1 MRIYHLMLSAAAI
14 AAAFACADTVSAAD
28 GRSAGHDDYNST
40 RSAVE
45 RLMKRAVPRLQY
57 DPSIP
62 ADSLAAWREAMSAA
76 MRRLM
81 RHPDAPAALPRKICE
96 ARRDGYTVE
105 RWESFPLDEHPVA
118 FFVMRPDSAHASHA
132 AVLCIPGS
140 GQTKELLAGEREGN
154 FSLEGAS
161 DSVVRRQAM
170 GLHMVRRGLTAV
182 VVDNPCFGE
191 QSDQGVYDD
200 ITPSR
205 FLLEMGWSYLGL
217 ASWNDKVVLDWM
229 KTQPYINKE
238 RIIVSGFSLGTEPL
252 MALGLLDDS
261 IYAFVYNDFLCR
273 TRERA
278 LVLNARDDKGRHG
291 YPNSIRHLI
300 PEFLTE
306 FDFPDIVAALAPRPV
321 ICTEGGLDRDFR
333 LIESAYDKA
342 GAPEAFEWH
351 HYAKFADPADR
362 TDYDSLPGGLSRD
375 EFYRMVNVDG
385 PNHYFK
391 MEWVGPWL
399 DRLLAPQKQN
409 RDD

>member
-1 MRIYHLMLSAAAI
+1 MIAAI
-14 AAAFACADTVSAAD
+14 CSGCFNASAAD
-28 GRSAGHDDYNST
+28 DHEGQPIVYNST

-45 RLMKRAVPRLQY
+45 RIMKRAVPRLQY
-57 DPSIP
+57 DASMP
-62 ADSLAAWREAMSAA
+62 ADSLGAWREAMSEA
-76 MRRLM
+76 MSRLM
-81 RHPDAPAALPRKICE
+81 RHPYAPAAAPRKMAE
-96 ARRDGYTVE
+96 ARRDGYMIE

-118 FFVMRPDSAHASHA
+118 YFVMRPDRADASRA

-140 GQTKELLAGEREGN
+140 GQTKELLAGERQGN
-154 FSLEGAS
+154 FMLEGKP
-161 DSVVRRQAM
+161 DSIVRRAAM
-170 GLHMVRRGLTAV
+170 GLHFVKRGLTAV

-191 QSDQGVYDD
+191 QSDEGFYDD

-205 FLLEMGWSYLGL
+205 FLLETGWSYLGL
-217 ASWNDKVVLDWM
+217 ASWYDKVVLDWM
-229 KTQPYINKE
+229 KTQPDIDKN
-238 RIIVSGFSLGTEPL
+238 RIIVSGFSLGTEPM

-278 LVLNARDDKGRHG
+278 LVLNARDKKGQRG

-300 PEFLTE
+300 PCFLTE
-306 FDFPDIVAALAPRPV
+306 FDFPDIVAALSPRPV

-333 LIESAYDKA
+333 LIEDAYMKA

-351 HYAKFADPADR
+351 HYAKFADPASR
-362 TDYDSLPGGLSRD
+362 TDYDALPDGLSRD

-391 MEWVGPWL
+391 MEWVEPWL
-399 DRLLAPQKQN
+399 DRLLRSMAEAE
-409 RDD
+409 

>member
-1 MRIYHLMLSAAAI
+1 MIAAI
-14 AAAFACADTVSAAD
+14 CSGCFNASAAD
-28 GRSAGHDDYNST
+28 DREGQPIVYNST

-45 RLMKRAVPRLQY
+45 RIMKRAVPRLQY
-57 DPSIP
+57 DASMP
-62 ADSLAAWREAMSAA
+62 ADSLGAWREAMSEA
-76 MRRLM
+76 MSRLM
-81 RHPDAPAALPRKICE
+81 RHPDAPAAAPRKMAE
-96 ARRDGYTVE
+96 ARRDGYTIE

-118 FFVMRPDSAHASHA
+118 YFVMRPDRADASRA

-140 GQTKELLAGEREGN
+140 GQTKELLAGERQGN
-154 FSLEGAS
+154 FMLEGEP
-161 DSVVRRQAM
+161 DSIVRRAAM
-170 GLHMVRRGLTAV
+170 GLHFVKRGLTAV

-191 QSDQGVYDD
+191 QSDEGVYDD

-205 FLLEMGWSYLGL
+205 FLLETGWSYLGL
-217 ASWNDKVVLDWM
+217 ASWYDKVVVDWM
-229 KTQPYINKE
+229 KTQPDIDKN
-238 RIIVSGFSLGTEPL
+238 RIIVSGFSLGTEPM

-278 LVLNARDDKGRHG
+278 LVLNARDKKGQRG

-300 PEFLTE
+300 PCFLTE
-306 FDFPDIVAALAPRPV
+306 FDFPDIVAALSPRPV

-333 LIESAYDKA
+333 LIEDAYMKA

-351 HYAKFADPADR
+351 HYAKFADPASR
-362 TDYDSLPGGLSRD
+362 TDYDALPDGLSRD

-399 DRLLAPQKQN
+399 DRLLRSMAEAE
-409 RDD
+409 